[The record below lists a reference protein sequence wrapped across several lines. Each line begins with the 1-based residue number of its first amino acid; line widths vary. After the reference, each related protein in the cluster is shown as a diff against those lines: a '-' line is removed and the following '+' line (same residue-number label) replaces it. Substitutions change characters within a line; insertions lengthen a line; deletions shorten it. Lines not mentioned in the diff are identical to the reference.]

1 MVRVFRNPILN
12 EFLRPSIESLQYVTR
27 IVGDVGPGLA
37 IGALLMDLHRGGT
50 KARNAIGRGLTNCP
64 LRSRMRQQ
72 TTIIAASLGA

>member
-27 IVGDVGPGLA
+27 IVGDDGPGLA
-37 IGALLMDLHRGGT
+37 IGALMDLHRGGT

-64 LRSRMRQQ
+64 LRSRMRQR
-72 TTIIAASLGA
+72 TTIMAASLGA